1 MLSPPTPLPVVQVG
15 SAYRIL
21 LGLVDSKPGSS
32 PLNPSWVEFSSSRE
46 AKEFLD
52 KQNKVFRK
60 SASAKQP
67 LKAVQSK
74 PGMALT
80 SLRHPKGGDIFEV
93 IEKYNGNYKAYKRGK
108 AQEIGEAE
116 RARRER
122 AEAAGAAE
130 APVPRV
136 KQARPPIEAALETNV
151 LYRIYSAA
159 NKIMRLGDLGK
170 EFEANNPD
178 ITIPIYGSKEAF
190 VEAMFAAYPLP
201 VKPSTKTKVQQED
214 RQAKKMAENEN
225 GTGHGRG
232 QRRNQPSWN
241 NPKRFSSNQNDKRYR

>member
-1 MLSPPTPLPVVQVG
+1 MPTPEVPVPVVQAQHG
-15 SAYRIL
+15 TRIL
-21 LGLVDSKPGSS
+21 LGLSDSKPGSY
-32 PLNPSWVEFSSSRE
+32 PLSPSWVKFPNWRE
-46 AKEFLD
+46 AKAFLD
-52 KQNKVFRK
+52 EQNMVFRK

-67 LKAVQSK
+67 VKAVQAG
-74 PGMALT
+74 PGMATT
-80 SLRHPKGGDIFEV
+80 SLRHPEGGVIFEV
-93 IEKYNGNYKAYKRGK
+93 IKYFGGDFEAYKRSK

-122 AEAAGAAE
+122 AEAAEAAE

-136 KQARPPIEAALETNV
+136 KQARPPIEAALETNI
-151 LYRIYSAA
+151 LYRIYSSA
-159 NKIMRLGDLGK
+159 NKIMRLVDLGK

-178 ITIPIYGSKEAF
+178 ITIPTYGSKEAY
-190 VEAMFAAYPLP
+190 VEAMFAANPLP

-241 NPKRFSSNQNDKRYR
+241 SPKRFATHHLV